1 METDVIFVNLDGNDV
16 IDDADKTMIG
26 KGTPDWTFG
35 INLNGSYK
43 NFDISMLISGS
54 IGQDILD
61 VTRRLDCRYVNL
73 PAEFMDRW
81 HGEGTS
87 NTMPRFTWSNAND
100 NYRISDL
107 YVKNGNYA
115 RIKNLQI
122 GYTLPKA
129 WTNKFFVDRLRVYV
143 AAENLLTITPY
154 KGLDPELGGDES
166 SNGIDRGYYPQART
180 FMVGLNL
187 GF

>member
-1 METDVIFVNLDGNDV
+1 MDRDGSGV

-87 NTMPRFTWSNAND
+87 NTMPRFTEQ
-100 NYRISDL
+100 RQ
-107 YVKNGNYA
+107 
-115 RIKNLQI
+115 RQ
-122 GYTLPKA
+122 LPH
-129 WTNKFFVDRLRVYV
+129 LRPLR
-143 AAENLLTITPY
+143 E
-154 KGLDPELGGDES
+154 E
-166 SNGIDRGYYPQART
+166 R
-180 FMVGLNL
+180 
-187 GF
+187 